1 MKSWWIRTIISISG
15 YLCWLVY
22 QNLALILDLKLG
34 RVLCK
39 CYSKLCATIVTSS
52 RATFMG
58 KSDGLPEQGI
68 DGDMSEI
75 DQDGWL
81 YETCTLALQLL
92 QSLGPI
98 TNLPQP
104 FSVFP
109 NSVFHHVSISAD
121 KQKLKSLS
129 CPLPTTSKRSMEEV
143 WEDISLPPLNDHSP
157 AATAFSI
164 HNPTFPSTILQD
176 FLATPINNNNK
187 ELSPTTSPDTTN
199 GKSLAEKT
207 TPFGCPPPPSAILL
221 SLNSGSDNPS
231 RQNPAVLKA
240 VATQSFGS
248 YPSFPCFCNEK
259 GQDNSENSEDRQH
272 KRKMK
277 NRESAAR
284 SRARKQAYTHEL
296 ELKVAQ
302 LLEENAKLRRQQ
314 DKILA
319 APNQLPKRNTLCRT
333 LTAPF

>member
-1 MKSWWIRTIISISG
+1 
-15 YLCWLVY
+15 
-22 QNLALILDLKLG
+22 
-34 RVLCK
+34 
-39 CYSKLCATIVTSS
+39 
-52 RATFMG
+52 
-58 KSDGLPEQGI
+58 
-68 DGDMSEI
+68 
-75 DQDGWL
+75 
-81 YETCTLALQLL
+81 
-92 QSLGPI
+92 
-98 TNLPQP
+98 
-104 FSVFP
+104 
-109 NSVFHHVSISAD
+109 
-121 KQKLKSLS
+121 
-129 CPLPTTSKRSMEEV
+129 MEEV

-157 AATAFSI
+157 AATAFSF
-164 HNPTFPSTILQD
+164 HNPTFSSTILQD
-176 FLATPINNNNK
+176 FLATTINNNK

-199 GKSLAEKT
+199 GKPLAGKT
-207 TPFGCPPPPSAILL
+207 TPLGCPPPPSDILL
-221 SLNSGSDNPS
+221 SLSSGSENPL

-248 YPSFPCFCNEK
+248 SPSFPCFSNEK
-259 GQDNSENSEDRQH
+259 GQDNSENSGDRQH

-319 APNQLPKRNTLCRT
+319 APNQLPKRNTLSRT